1 MKRDFMILSESWQPS
16 TFYDG
21 KTKLTWVMKYDLFVK
36 IHERKI
42 RGGNGVAYAIHKDV
56 YDAFLHMYKT
66 KPQNG
71 GKRKRRTRKK
81 YRK

>member
-1 MKRDFMILSESWQPS
+1 MILSESWQPS

-36 IHERKI
+36 IHERKV
-42 RGGNGVAYAIHKDV
+42 RGGDGIAYAIHKDV

-66 KPQNG
+66 KTHSG
-71 GKRKRRTRKK
+71 GRSRPRRRTRKK